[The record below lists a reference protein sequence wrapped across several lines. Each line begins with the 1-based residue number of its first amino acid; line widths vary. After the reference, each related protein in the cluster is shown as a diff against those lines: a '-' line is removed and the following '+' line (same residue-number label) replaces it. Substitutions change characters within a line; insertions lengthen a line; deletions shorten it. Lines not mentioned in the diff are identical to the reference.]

1 MRLAALLA
9 LAAACAG
16 PSEEDV
22 PEALGETRTA
32 VADLLLFA
40 RDLEPGVSN
49 GFDLDGFVSTGD
61 DGTGC
66 GHADRVSPDGTPGID
81 NAFAGLLPA
90 LEATEASAIEDL
102 VQDAI
107 AVGDLLL
114 MFEVSGIDDP
124 RNDDCVDVSV
134 HRGHGTPLLAPDGT
148 LLDGQT
154 FTTDPDP
161 ARVSCVPLVDGV
173 IEAGPL
179 ALQLE
184 VQVLD
189 VELELAMQDAR
200 MRLELFDDGSMA
212 GVFGGAVPLGGI
224 LKIVEEDDLESLR
237 DLVTSLVTLAAD
249 LDTAEEACGALS
261 ITFEHTAVEAFRL

>member
-1 MRLAALLA
+1 VRVVVPLALLG
-9 LAAACAG
+9 ACTA
-16 PSEEDV
+16 
-22 PEALGETRTA
+22 PEASEPEPEGEVRTA
-32 VADLLLFA
+32 VADALRFA
-40 RDLEPGVSN
+40 RDLEPGVSS
-49 GFDLDGFVSTGD
+49 GFDLDGVVSAAG

-102 VQDAI
+102 VQAAI

-114 MFEVSGIDDP
+114 LFEVSGIDDP
-124 RNDDCVDVSV
+124 VNDDCVDVAV
-134 HRGHGTPLLAPDGT
+134 YRGAGAPLLAPDGT

-154 FTTDPDP
+154 FETDPDP
-161 ARVSCVPLVDGV
+161 ARLDCVPLVDGV
-173 IEAGPL
+173 IEGGPL

-189 VELELAMQDAR
+189 VALDLAMQDAR
-200 MRLELFDDGSMA
+200 MRLALHDDGSMT
-212 GVFGGAVPLGGI
+212 GVFGGAVPLAGI
-224 LKIVEEDDLESLR
+224 LKIVEEDDLADLR

-249 LDTAEEACGALS
+249 LDTAEETCGALS
-261 ITFEHTAVEAFRL
+261 ITFEHTAVEAFRY